1 MFCGVDD
8 LGRFMSCAFLTSS
21 MLASHDQSLA
31 RDPRALIKHA
41 GTRPLLFHS
50 GLLCELFLALH
61 GMAMAQLARLRSV
74 AAVVPGQLVHLV
86 WFFKHVIILW
96 ARVRFW
102 QQGGKADERRGS

>member
-1 MFCGVDD
+1 MQGHVPSFSIPVYY
-8 LGRFMSCAFLTSS
+8 
-21 MLASHDQSLA
+21 AS
-31 RDPRALIKHA
+31 
-41 GTRPLLFHS
+41 
-50 GLLCELFLALH
+50 FLALH

-86 WFFKHVIILW
+86 WFFKHMIILW